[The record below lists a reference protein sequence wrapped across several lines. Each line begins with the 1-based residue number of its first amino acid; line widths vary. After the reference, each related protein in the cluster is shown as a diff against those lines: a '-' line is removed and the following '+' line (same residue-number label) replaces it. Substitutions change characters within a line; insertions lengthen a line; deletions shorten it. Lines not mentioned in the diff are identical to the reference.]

1 MSVVVQLGTHTVA
14 LKAPASFLVR
24 REIALAV
31 GTNPIRGLCAALGAC
46 WGGKPLKVKYN
57 YQPLPYGGEV
67 FDELMALGVPEADI
81 YAAASK
87 ALELCVDV
95 PTEEAVARAAD
106 FTGPQTEG
114 SIP

>member
-1 MSVVVQLGTHTVA
+1 MSVVVQIGAHTVP
-14 LKAPASFLVR
+14 LKPPASFLVR

-46 WGGKPLKVKYN
+46 WAGKALKAKYT

-95 PTEEAVARAAD
+95 PTEEAVARAAG
-106 FTGPQTEG
+106 FTPPPTEG
-114 SIP
+114 STP

>member
-1 MSVVVQLGTHTVA
+1 MTTVQLGTHTVP

-24 REIALAV
+24 REIALAT
-31 GTNPIRGLCAALGAC
+31 GTNPIRGLCAALGVC
-46 WGGKPLKVKYN
+46 WGGKSLKAKYS

-67 FDELMALGVPEADI
+67 FDELMALGIPEADI

-95 PTEEAVARAAD
+95 PTEEAVARAAG
-106 FTGPQTEG
+106 FTPPQTG
-114 SIP
+114 DSTP

>member
-1 MSVVVQLGTHTVA
+1 MTTVQLGTHTVS
-14 LKAPASFLVR
+14 LRAPASFLVR

-31 GTNPIRGLCAALGAC
+31 GTNAIRGLCAALGAC
-46 WGGKPLKVKYN
+46 WNGKPLKAKYN
-57 YQPLPYGGEV
+57 FQPLPYGGEV
-67 FDELMALGVPEADI
+67 FDELMSLGIPEADI

-106 FTGPQTEG
+106 FTEPPLGASTP
-114 SIP
+114 